1 MHGIKPSRQISGGR
15 RLRTHIIWLLAR
27 PCALLLV
34 ARLGRAEVKTTRR
47 LPARHGDDPR
57 QRKRSGREGKGRARP
72 FRKRYE
78 PDAIHSHGQLPFGG
92 LVMAS
97 AAPCDGMQNE
107 PEGI

>member
-1 MHGIKPSRQISGGR
+1 MT
-15 RLRTHIIWLLAR
+15 L
-27 PCALLLV
+27 
-34 ARLGRAEVKTTRR
+34 
-47 LPARHGDDPR
+47 D
-57 QRKRSGREGKGRARP
+57 RENEAGAKAKARARP

-78 PDAIHSHGQLPFGG
+78 PDAIHSYGQLPFG